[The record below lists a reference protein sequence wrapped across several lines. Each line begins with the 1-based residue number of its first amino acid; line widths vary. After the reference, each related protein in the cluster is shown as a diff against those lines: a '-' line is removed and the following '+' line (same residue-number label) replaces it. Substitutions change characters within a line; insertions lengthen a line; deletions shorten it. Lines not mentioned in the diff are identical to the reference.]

1 MAISQKTPIWI
12 VTALTRDRGTAKE
25 AAIRAI
31 DVMSL
36 EGDRAALRA
45 LLLQSLTRDFVSP
58 PPGQWDDPK
67 SSDARCWILSA
78 LGRVADDDDQCN
90 REVRRHLDPIL
101 EPHEWARYWALEG
114 LVAGKASDI
123 EEVSRQIVC
132 AREEPLVL
140 SLAYAI
146 LASRGDA
153 ECLKVVQDRLEQDSR
168 DTWAVLRALRFVPVL
183 NAAVIRSL
191 CTMVEQGA
199 YSDLTFDAIVALG
212 RIPPDCQYADG
223 AAQTL
228 ANYLVKYRWPMYD
241 SMRTKA
247 LVGLGNLRVTR
258 IAPVLIEGLFDDSQS
273 IVSAAARS
281 LEVVLGVRVAT
292 IRILEAAEA
301 ADPQTLAKLAA
312 ALRYMDRAAGVREL
326 ETAMLTGPESRQAAA
341 RNLLSEVGGAEAFQ
355 RLRARTTAVTQ
366 YIGVLEEAETKIRK
380 LFEDS
385 IVEARH
391 GFKVATSMDIVV
403 FGIGILLI
411 LGSAVPILVAG
422 GKLDSWA
429 GVGTIGGTGLLG
441 VLYTLLIANPRRQV
455 KEAVDH
461 LMHLKIIFLAYL
473 RQLHQADQ
481 AYTRRLLD
489 DRDFPASEV
498 ALFMDMVGGSM
509 TRTLTQLSS
518 EARPLTIDPKES
530 AKPFQASRELTA

>member
-1 MAISQKTPIWI
+1 MAVSQKTPAWI

-36 EGDRAALRA
+36 EGDRAVLRA
-45 LLLQSLTRDFVSP
+45 LLLQELTRDFVSP
-58 PPGQWDDPK
+58 LPGQWDDPK
-67 SSDARCWILSA
+67 SSDARCWVLSA
-78 LGRVADDDDQCN
+78 LGRVADGDDQCK
-90 REVRRHLDPIL
+90 REVRRHLDPTL
-101 EPHEWARYWALEG
+101 EPYEWARYWALEG
-114 LVAGKASDI
+114 LVAGRASDI
-123 EEVSRQIVC
+123 EELARQIVR

-153 ECLKVVQDRLEQDSR
+153 ECMKVVQDRLEQNSR
-168 DTWAVLRALRFVPVL
+168 ETWAMLRALRVVPAL
-183 NAAVIRSL
+183 NAAVIHSL
-191 CTMVEQGA
+191 CSTVEQGT

-212 RIPPDCQYADG
+212 RIPPDSQYADG

-258 IAPVLIEGLFDDSQS
+258 IAPVLIEELFDDSQS

-281 LEVVLGVRVAT
+281 LEAVLGVRVGT
-292 IRILEAAEA
+292 IRILETAEA
-301 ADPQTLAKLAA
+301 ADPDTQAKLAA
-312 ALRYMDRAAGVREL
+312 ALRYMDRTAVVREL
-326 ETAMLTGPESRQAAA
+326 EPAMLTGPESQQAAA

-366 YIGVLEEAETKIRK
+366 YVGVLEEAETKIRK

-403 FGIGILLI
+403 FVVGILLI
-411 LGSAVPILVAG
+411 LGSAVPILLAG
-422 GKLDSWA
+422 GRLDSWA
-429 GVGTIGGTGLLG
+429 GVGITSGVGLLG

-455 KEAVDH
+455 REAVDH
-461 LMHLKIIFLAYL
+461 LMHLKVVFLAYL
-473 RQLHQADQ
+473 RQLHQTDQ

-498 ALFMDMVGGSM
+498 ATFTDMVDSSM
-509 TRTLTQLSS
+509 TKALSELSPQARALTTESKKS
-518 EARPLTIDPKES
+518 TKPSPASKEA
-530 AKPFQASRELTA
+530 TA